1 MSPFNV
7 VQIIPE
13 LKSGGVE
20 RGTIDVANYL
30 SNLKI
35 HNHIISNGGF
45 LEKELNYNFTNHLK
59 LPVHSK
65 NFLLFPKIASKIDKY
80 IKEKNI
86 NLVHVRSRA
95 PAWLVNILN
104 KDKIKTISTFHNVY
118 SGNFFLKKLYN
129 QGLAKTDNI
138 VAISNYVKSEII
150 KKYNISNKKIT
161 VINRGV
167 DNVFFDGNVS
177 NHDVKNFKEKFQI
190 KKNLKIELFPGRLTE
205 WKGQLEFIHI
215 AKKLSKHN
223 IFTYFVGDSKNTSYT
238 KKLHKKIIEN
248 QLSENC
254 KILGNLSQK
263 DLKIM
268 YFISSIIVSF
278 PKRPEGFGRIISESL
293 SMKKLVLA
301 FNFGGVQDQLY
312 NLDSIYKVDPLR
324 YHNLDIK
331 ILDLINLNSEKVYN
345 LKEIGRNHVNKY
357 FSKKQMVE
365 KYKNYYESLSI

>member
-65 NFLLFPKIASKIDKY
+65 NFLLFPKIAIKIDKY

-118 SGNFFLKKLYN
+118 SGNFFF
-129 QGLAKTDNI
+129 
-138 VAISNYVKSEII
+138 
-150 KKYNISNKKIT
+150 KKI
-161 VINRGV
+161 
-167 DNVFFDGNVS
+167 
-177 NHDVKNFKEKFQI
+177 
-190 KKNLKIELFPGRLTE
+190 L
-205 WKGQLEFIHI
+205 
-215 AKKLSKHN
+215 
-223 IFTYFVGDSKNTSYT
+223 
-238 KKLHKKIIEN
+238 
-248 QLSENC
+248 
-254 KILGNLSQK
+254 
-263 DLKIM
+263 
-268 YFISSIIVSF
+268 
-278 PKRPEGFGRIISESL
+278 
-293 SMKKLVLA
+293 
-301 FNFGGVQDQLY
+301 
-312 NLDSIYKVDPLR
+312 
-324 YHNLDIK
+324 
-331 ILDLINLNSEKVYN
+331 
-345 LKEIGRNHVNKY
+345 
-357 FSKKQMVE
+357 
-365 KYKNYYESLSI
+365 